1 MGRICL
7 LLSLPAM
14 LLAGYY
20 KSKSEINKIHER
32 LRMGQEKNIFNAAK
46 ILGDAMLKA
55 LKEDKR

>member
-1 MGRICL
+1 MERVDP

-20 KSKSEINKIHER
+20 KSKSEINKIYER
-32 LRMGQEKNIFNAAK
+32 IRMRQKKLFFSIAK
-46 ILGDAMLKA
+46 ILGDSILKY